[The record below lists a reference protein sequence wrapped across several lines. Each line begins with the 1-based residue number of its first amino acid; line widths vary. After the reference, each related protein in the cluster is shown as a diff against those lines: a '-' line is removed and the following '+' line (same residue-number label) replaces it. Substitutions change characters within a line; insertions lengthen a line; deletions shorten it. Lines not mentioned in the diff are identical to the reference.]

1 MSNPPVRTP
10 AHNPGPAARSRIT
23 SVRTLALIA
32 LACGAEAGVHQG
44 VAQIAANVE
53 AGISDVRYDGFL
65 ASAAAS
71 ISPTIRWEH
80 PRGRSLVS
88 ARGTYLRF
96 ESGRH
101 SLDGSAHGSWFA
113 PLARH
118 WRGELGLSAGSSQ
131 YANIASFSHS
141 EAEARLHLTADD
153 HGGWIGATVG
163 RSFFRSAPRRV
174 LVLATGLWVLRNNKT
189 MFVSLDRSFVGDTV
203 YTDLRSS
210 GRWQRGGI
218 VLEGVVGARIW
229 SQGGG
234 RGVFG
239 EGSATV
245 TINPEAAFVLSA
257 GRYPTD
263 VVSGSIAGRYV
274 TAAMRI
280 GTIRVR
286 KSAAPILSIEAP
298 PPVPSGSD
306 GPETRLTIQTRPD
319 DVLLTV
325 FAPHAGLVEISGDF
339 TDWQPVSLTRNA
351 VDHKSWVGTF
361 RISSGMHRI
370 NVRRDG
376 GPWLVPEG
384 TRRSPDDYDGEVG
397 IFIVP

>member
-1 MSNPPVRTP
+1 
-10 AHNPGPAARSRIT
+10 
-23 SVRTLALIA
+23 VRTLALIA
-32 LACGAEAGVHQG
+32 LACGAEASVHRG

-53 AGISDVRYDGFL
+53 AGISGVRYDGFL
-65 ASAAAS
+65 ASGAAS
-71 ISPTIRWEH
+71 IAPTIWWEH
-80 PRGRSLVS
+80 PRGRGLVS

-118 WRGELGLSAGSSQ
+118 WRGEVGLSAGGSQ

-141 EAEARLHLTADD
+141 EAEARLHLMTDD
-153 HGGWIGATVG
+153 HGAWVGATVG
-163 RSFFRSAPRRV
+163 RSFFGSAPRRV
-174 LVLATGLWVLRNNKT
+174 LVLATGLWVLRNDKT
-189 MFVSLDRSFVGDTV
+189 MFVSVDRSVVGDSA
-203 YTDLRSS
+203 YTDVRSS
-210 GRWQRGGI
+210 GRWQSGRL

-229 SQGGG
+229 SSGGG

-239 EGSATV
+239 EGSAAV
-245 TINPEAAFVLSA
+245 TISPEAAFVLSA

-274 TAAMRI
+274 TAALRV
-280 GTIRVR
+280 GTIRIHR
-286 KSAAPILSIEAP
+286 PAARVISIDAP
-298 PPVPSGSD
+298 VPPAPSGSN
-306 GPETRLTIQTRPD
+306 GTETRLTIQTRPD

-325 FAPHAGLVEISGDF
+325 YAPHAGLVEISGDF
-339 TDWQPVSLTRNA
+339 TDWQPVQLSRNTA
-351 VDHKSWVGTF
+351 DHESWVGTF
-361 RISSGMHRI
+361 RISSGIHRI

-376 GPWLVPEG
+376 GPWLVPGG

>member
-1 MSNPPVRTP
+1 M
-10 AHNPGPAARSRIT
+10 
-23 SVRTLALIA
+23 RTLALIA
-32 LACGAEAGVHQG
+32 VACGAAPSVHAA
-44 VAQIAANVE
+44 VAQVAANIE

-71 ISPTIRWEH
+71 VSPTIRWEH
-80 PRGRSLVS
+80 PRGRGLLS

-101 SLDGSAHGSWFA
+101 SLDGSANGSWFS

-141 EAEARLHLTADD
+141 EAAARLHLMDD
-153 HGGWIGATVG
+153 DRGGWVGATVG
-163 RSFFRSAPRRV
+163 RSIFSGAARRV
-174 LVLATGLWVLRNNKT
+174 VVLAAGLWLLRTDRT
-189 MFVSLDRSFVGDTV
+189 MFVAFDRSFVGETV
-203 YTDLRSS
+203 YTDVRSS
-210 GRWQRGGI
+210 GRWQRAGL

-229 SQGGG
+229 SRGGG

-245 TINPEAAFVLSA
+245 TLGPDAALVLSA

-263 VVSGSIAGRYV
+263 AVSGSIAGRYV
-274 TAAMRI
+274 TAAVRV

-286 KSAAPILSIEAP
+286 RPAPHGQPIDAPIA
-298 PPVPSGSD
+298 
-306 GPETRLTIQTRPD
+306 PETRLAIQIRRD

-325 FAPHAGLVEISGDF
+325 YAPGASAVEINGDF
-339 TDWQPVSLTRNA
+339 TDWQPVRLSRSTT
-351 VDHKSWVGTF
+351 DDESWAGTF
-361 RISSGMHRI
+361 RISSGMHRV

-376 GPWLVPEG
+376 GAWLVPGG
-384 TRRSPDDYDGEVG
+384 TRRSVDDYDGEVG
-397 IFIVP
+397 IFVVP

>member
-1 MSNPPVRTP
+1 MYSPVCTIPAPPPRPPV
-10 AHNPGPAARSRIT
+10 ARSRST

-32 LACGAEAGVHQG
+32 LACGVEASVHQG

-53 AGISDVRYDGFL
+53 AGISEVRYDGFL
-65 ASAAAS
+65 GSAAAS
-71 ISPTIRWEH
+71 ISPTIWWEH
-80 PRGRSLVS
+80 PRGRGLVS

-101 SLDGSAHGSWFA
+101 SLDGSAHGSWF
-113 PLARH
+113 
-118 WRGELGLSAGSSQ
+118 
-131 YANIASFSHS
+131 
-141 EAEARLHLTADD
+141 
-153 HGGWIGATVG
+153 GATVG
-163 RSFFRSAPRRV
+163 RSFFRGTPRRV
-174 LVLATGLWVLRNNKT
+174 VVLATGLWLLRNNRT
-189 MFVSLDRSFVGDTV
+189 MFVSLDHSFVGDTA
-203 YTDLRSS
+203 YTDVRSS

-229 SQGGG
+229 SRGGG

-245 TINPEAAFVLSA
+245 TINAEAAFVLSA

-263 VVSGSIAGRYV
+263 VASGSIAGRYV
-274 TAAMRI
+274 TAALRV

-286 KSAAPILSIEAP
+286 KPAPPILSTEAP
-298 PPVPSGSD
+298 APIGSD
-306 GPETRLTIQTRPD
+306 GTETRLAIQTRPD
-319 DVLLTV
+319 DVLLTIY
-325 FAPHAGLVEISGDF
+325 APQAHTVEISGDF
-339 TDWQPVSLTRNA
+339 TDWQPVPLSRDPA
-351 VDHKSWVGTF
+351 DHESWVGTF

-376 GPWLVPEG
+376 GPWLVPGG